1 MIIKNIK
8 FIIKSVVI
16 VATVTYLWYKYIYAK
31 NISIIQLIYNIN
43 INYIQES
50 IYNYIF
56 VILKNQII
64 IITKYLSYKLKE
76 AVWSFLDIYTRES
89 VKFIKKFIEL
99 IENWN
104 KYPPSLLYNESRE
117 NYLKIEGFDDISIW
131 DVISL
136 YIEQIINL
144 PIWEKFI
151 NLIELMINF
160 IILIKNFSM
169 LDLFNY
175 FINYLSNISIYEYCI
190 VFNIIISI
198 FIFICLIKILFT
210 VYGNY
215 LLQKYSLEKILPK
228 LNKIIKSRINLEH
241 YYIISNSLYIC
252 LAIIILLFV
261 NLFTLNLI

>member
-1 MIIKNIK
+1 MIKKNIK
-8 FIIKSVVI
+8 NIIKSVVI
-16 VATVTYLWYKYIYAK
+16 VATVTYFWYKYIYAK
-31 NISIIQLIYNIN
+31 NISIIQLIYNLN
-43 INYIQES
+43 INCVQES
-50 IYNYIF
+50 IYNFIF
-56 VILKNQII
+56 FNLKNQII

-89 VKFIKKFIEL
+89 VKVIKKFIEL

-104 KYPPSLLYNESRE
+104 KNPE

-131 DVISL
+131 DVINI

-144 PIWEKFI
+144 TIWDKII
-151 NLIELMINF
+151 NFIELIINF
-160 IILIKNFSM
+160 IILIINFSI

-175 FINYLSNISIYEYCI
+175 FINYLSNFSIYEYCI
-190 VFNIIISI
+190 VFNVIISI

-210 VYGNY
+210 IYGNY
-215 LLQKYSLEKILPK
+215 LILKFSLEKLLPK
-228 LNKIIKSRINLEH
+228 LNSIIKSRIKLEH

-261 NLFTLNLI
+261 NLFTLKI